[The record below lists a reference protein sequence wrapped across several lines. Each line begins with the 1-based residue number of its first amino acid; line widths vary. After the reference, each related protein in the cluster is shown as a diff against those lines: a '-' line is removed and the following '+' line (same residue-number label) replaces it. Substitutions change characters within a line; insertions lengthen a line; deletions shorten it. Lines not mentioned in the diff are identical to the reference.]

1 MRGLTGSSSGGVAW
15 PGAPEIGGL
24 FLEIFGHD
32 DSSILCQKLVRNMC
46 RGESAG
52 ANFAVGLV
60 PFPMKCRYGVNLD
73 EWINRGNFGSPA
85 FHSVSD
91 ACCCSAQWYGPVMF
105 CGSAN
110 IVGIPE
116 RCLFLIITHVGYGA
130 VACPRKP
137 SCGAGIASGP
147 LYRECGSV
155 AGPCV
160 VAPPSSDQV
169 LPPEGSDCTSP
180 AAFSLLGSVW
190 TVSMSSGGPSPV
202 RACLSVKVPPGFISA
217 RRPRGIDYRCCRPC
231 FAPGIQ
237 LFEMRRCSTCLM
249 REVAE
254 VHIGSS

>member
-1 MRGLTGSSSGGVAW
+1 MDQSRRFWLARISLRQRCVL
-15 PGAPEIGGL
+15 L
-24 FLEIFGHD
+24 FNPV
-32 DSSILCQKLVRNMC
+32 VRA
-46 RGESAG
+46 SD
-52 ANFAVGLV
+52 VL
-60 PFPMKCRYGVNLD
+60 
-73 EWINRGNFGSPA
+73 WISEYRWNPRTLPI
-85 FHSVSD
+85 SD
-91 ACCCSAQWYGPVMF
+91 HHARRVR
-105 CGSAN
+105 CGS
-110 IVGIPE
+110 
-116 RCLFLIITHVGYGA
+116 L
-130 VACPRKP
+130 PRKP

-169 LPPEGSDCTSP
+169 SPPEGSDCTSP